1 MSADSSP
8 NPVPGKKKK
17 KNQKSQ
23 LRVVF
28 DTNALYVTP
37 TSLGSASDLLRQEI
51 ADLIADS
58 KYPDLD
64 ILWYLPEVVRHE
76 RQYQMQTEALKLRP
90 AINKIE
96 RLLGHNLALTDQI
109 LLDHVKTK
117 IDERK
122 DQLGLQ
128 ELALDHG
135 HVD

>member
-28 DTNALYVTP
+28 DTNALYLTP

-76 RQYQMQTEALKLRP
+76 RQYRMQTEALKLRP